1 MVSVSSSL
9 LYCLSLLSLFPFI
22 SSSITIPLQH
32 PQTNQIPFQDQYQ
45 KLNHL
50 VTTSL
55 ARARHLKNPQTT
67 PATTTT
73 APLFSRSYGG
83 YSVSLSFGTPPQ
95 TLSFIM
101 DTGSDIVWFPCTSH
115 YLCKHCSFS
124 SSSPSSRIQP
134 FIPKESSSSK
144 LLGCKNPK
152 CSWIHHSNI
161 NCDQDCSIKSCLN
174 QTCPPYMIFYGS
186 GTTGGVAL
194 SETLHLHSLSKPN
207 FLVGC
212 SVFSSHQPAGIA
224 GFGRGLSSLPSQ
236 LGLGKFS
243 YCLLSHRFDDDTKK
257 SSSLVLDIEQL
268 DSDKKTN
275 ALVYTPFVKN
285 PKVDNKSSFSV
296 YYYLGLRRITV
307 GGHHVKVPYKYLS
320 PGEDGNGGVI
330 IDSGTTFTFMAREA
344 FEPLSDEFIRQI
356 KDYRRVKE
364 IEDAIGLRPCFN
376 VSDAKTVSFP
386 ELRLYFKGGA
396 DVALPVENYFA
407 FVGGEVACLTVV
419 TDGVAG
425 PERVG
430 GPGMILGNFQMQNF
444 YVEYDLRNE
453 RLGFKQEKC
462 K

>member
-1 MVSVSSSL
+1 MVSVTSSW

-22 SSSITIPLQH
+22 SSSITIPLQY

-55 ARARHLKNPQTT
+55 ARARHLKNPQPT
-67 PATTTT
+67 PAATAT
-73 APLFSRSYGG
+73 APLFSHSYGG
-83 YSVSLSFGTPPQ
+83 YSISLSFGTPPR

-101 DTGSDIVWFPCTSH
+101 DTGSDVVWFPCTSR

-124 SSSPSSRIQP
+124 SSSSSPRIQP

-144 LLGCKNPK
+144 IIGCKNPK
-152 CSWIHHSNI
+152 CSWIHQSNI
-161 NCDQDCSIKSCLN
+161 NCDQDCSVNSCLN
-174 QTCPPYMIFYGS
+174 QTCPPYMILYGS
-186 GTTGGVAL
+186 GTTVGIAL
-194 SETLHLHSLSKPN
+194 SETLHLHGLSKPN

-212 SVFSSHQPAGIA
+212 SVLSSHQPAGIA

-243 YCLLSHRFDDDTKK
+243 YCLLSRRFDDDTKK

-268 DSDKKTN
+268 DSGKKTN
-275 ALVYTPFVKN
+275 ALLKT
-285 PKVDNKSSFSV
+285 KVVSQFN
-296 YYYLGLRRITV
+296 YLGLRRITI
-307 GGHHVKVPYKYLS
+307 GGHHVKMPYKYLS

-330 IDSGTTFTFMAREA
+330 IDSATTFTFIAREA

-356 KDYRRVKE
+356 TDYKRIKE
-364 IEDAIGLRPCFN
+364 FEDVTGLGPCFN

-407 FVGGEVACLTVV
+407 FVGGGVACLTMV
-419 TDGVAG
+419 TG
-425 PERVG
+425 PERVD
-430 GPGMILGNFQMQNF
+430 GPGMILGSFQMQNF

>member
-1 MVSVSSSL
+1 MVSVTSSW

-22 SSSITIPLQH
+22 SSSITIPLQY

-55 ARARHLKNPQTT
+55 ARARHLKNPQPT
-67 PATTTT
+67 PAATAT
-73 APLFSRSYGG
+73 APLFSHSYGG
-83 YSVSLSFGTPPQ
+83 YSISLSFGTPPQ

-101 DTGSDIVWFPCTSH
+101 DTGS
-115 YLCKHCSFS
+115 
-124 SSSPSSRIQP
+124 
-134 FIPKESSSSK
+134 
-144 LLGCKNPK
+144 
-152 CSWIHHSNI
+152 
-161 NCDQDCSIKSCLN
+161 
-174 QTCPPYMIFYGS
+174 
-186 GTTGGVAL
+186 TTVGIAL
-194 SETLHLHSLSKPN
+194 SETLHLHGLSKPN

-212 SVFSSHQPAGIA
+212 SVLSSHQPAGIA

-236 LGLGKFS
+236 LGLRKFS
-243 YCLLSHRFDDDTKK
+243 YCLLSRRFDDDTKK

-268 DSDKKTN
+268 DSGKKTN

-285 PKVDNKSSFSV
+285 PKVEDKSSFSV
-296 YYYLGLRRITV
+296 YYYLGLRRITI
-307 GGHHVKVPYKYLS
+307 GGHHVKMPYKYLS

-330 IDSGTTFTFMAREA
+330 IDSATTFTFIAREA

-356 KDYRRVKE
+356 TDYKRIKE
-364 IEDAIGLRPCFN
+364 FEDVTGLGPCFN

-396 DVALPVENYFA
+396 DVALPVKNYFA
-407 FVGGEVACLTVV
+407 FVGGGVACLTMV
-419 TDGVAG
+419 TE
-425 PERVG
+425 PERVD
-430 GPGMILGNFQMQNF
+430 GPGMILGSFQMQNF